1 LKRLVPVAI
10 AAAALVGVTASSA
23 SAAPRVNMHIGNP
36 TNAETVTE
44 AGSSLLEPF
53 LSELVTP
60 LSAADPNITFAP
72 AAGGSGLGITNATT
86 GVSDLG
92 GTDAYLAPAEFTP
105 GVQNIPVAVS
115 SQSVDY
121 NLPGIKNLKLSGSII
136 AQIFQGTV
144 TTWNAPAIAKL
155 NPGVTLPSTTIVPV
169 HRSDSSGDTFLF
181 TSFLSATS
189 KAWAAGP
196 AFNTTVAWPTVSGEL
211 TADGNPG
218 MVQTCGA
225 TPGCIAY
232 IGISAQ
238 KSAVTAKL
246 GQAELQNAAGKFVL
260 PSTKTVDSA
269 VAASTKKIPANLAL
283 SMIYAKGAQSYPIVN
298 FEYLAVKS
306 PLSSADLAKA
316 VRTVLAFAI
325 NPKEGSSEVL
335 LSAEQFEALP
345 SSVIPAVEK
354 AIAKISG

>member
-155 NPGVTLPSTTIVPV
+155 NPGVTLPSTRAPLRLVWRHVPLHQLPLGHQQGV
-169 HRSDSSGDTFLF
+169 GGGPGVQHHGGLAHR
-181 TSFLSATS
+181 
-189 KAWAAGP
+189 
-196 AFNTTVAWPTVSGEL
+196 
-211 TADGNPG
+211 
-218 MVQTCGA
+218 
-225 TPGCIAY
+225 
-232 IGISAQ
+232 
-238 KSAVTAKL
+238 
-246 GQAELQNAAGKFVL
+246 
-260 PSTKTVDSA
+260 
-269 VAASTKKIPANLAL
+269 
-283 SMIYAKGAQSYPIVN
+283 
-298 FEYLAVKS
+298 
-306 PLSSADLAKA
+306 
-316 VRTVLAFAI
+316 VR
-325 NPKEGSSEVL
+325 
-335 LSAEQFEALP
+335 
-345 SSVIPAVEK
+345 
-354 AIAKISG
+354 